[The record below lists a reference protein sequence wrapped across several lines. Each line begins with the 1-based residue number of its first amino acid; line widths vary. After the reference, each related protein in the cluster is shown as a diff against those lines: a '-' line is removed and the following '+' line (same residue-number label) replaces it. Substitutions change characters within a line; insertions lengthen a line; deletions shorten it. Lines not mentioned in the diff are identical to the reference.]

1 MCNYL
6 IKMNSFISLNSIQKK
21 DQYILSVLIIMLLST
36 INFIFLN
43 YIAYAIPFILLFAS
57 LYIYIFLDILP
68 AVVAIIL
75 AGITWDLLFLKPHFL
90 FDLHKIENVV
100 TILVFGII
108 ALINVYIITK
118 IKNIQRYVFV
128 EKKLEQT
135 VKFYDTLLNSL
146 SHELRTPISV
156 IVGATDSLLQQD
168 LKISDSN
175 KNDLLQEIS
184 TASLRLN
191 QQVEN
196 LLNTSRLQSGFLQLK
211 KDWCDITELI
221 YGIISQLTDQLKGHV
236 INVSI
241 KKDSLVVK
249 IDHGLIE
256 QVLFNLINNAAQHT
270 PPHSVISIVAD
281 YIDEKLVLII
291 EDNGKGFPTED
302 INQVF
307 NKFYRS
313 KNSVTGGLG
322 LGLSIAKGFVE
333 VHDGSI
339 ELQRSIP
346 TGAKFIIKIPAE
358 NISLKITENE

>member
-1 MCNYL
+1 
-6 IKMNSFISLNSIQKK
+6 MNSFISLNTIQKK
-21 DQYILSVLIIMLLST
+21 DQYIFSVLIIIILST

-43 YIAYAIPFILLFAS
+43 YIAYAIPFILLFS
-57 LYIYIFLDILP
+57 GLYIYIFLDIYS

-75 AGITWDLLFLKPHFL
+75 AGITWDLLFVKPHFL
-90 FDLHKIENVV
+90 FDLHKIESLV
-100 TILVFGII
+100 TVLVFFII
-108 ALINVYIITK
+108 TLINVYIITK
-118 IKNIQRYVFV
+118 IKKIKKQQFV
-128 EKKLEQT
+128 EKGLGQT

-156 IVGATDSLLQQD
+156 IIGATDNLLQQEA
-168 LKISDSN
+168 KISDSD
-175 KNDLLQEIS
+175 KNNLLQEIS
-184 TASLRLN
+184 IASLRLN
-191 QQVEN
+191 RQVEN

-211 KDWCDITELI
+211 KDWCDINELI
-221 YGIISQLTDQLKGHV
+221 HHVIFQLADQLKDHV
-236 INVSI
+236 VNVSI
-241 KKDSLVVK
+241 KKDPLVVR

-270 PPHSVISIVAD
+270 AVYSVISITAD
-281 YIDEKLVLII
+281 YTDEKLVLTI
-291 EDNGKGFPTED
+291 EDNGKGFPAKE

-313 KNSVTGGLG
+313 QNSVAGGLG

-358 NISLKITENE
+358 SISLKTTEDE

>member
-1 MCNYL
+1 
-6 IKMNSFISLNSIQKK
+6 
-21 DQYILSVLIIMLLST
+21 
-36 INFIFLN
+36 
-43 YIAYAIPFILLFAS
+43 
-57 LYIYIFLDILP
+57 
-68 AVVAIIL
+68 
-75 AGITWDLLFLKPHFL
+75 
-90 FDLHKIENVV
+90 VV